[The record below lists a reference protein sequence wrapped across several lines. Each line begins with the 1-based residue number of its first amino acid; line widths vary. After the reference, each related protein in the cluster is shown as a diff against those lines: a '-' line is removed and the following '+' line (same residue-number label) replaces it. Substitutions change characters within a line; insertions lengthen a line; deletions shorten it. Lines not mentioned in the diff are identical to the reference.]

1 VWGVWG
7 GGEGLGNQLEH
18 VMTSREFFDRVR
30 RRARRADVQLSEAL
44 LDRLET
50 YFRLLSAWNAKINL
64 TALDLVRDPDKAV
77 DRLLIEP
84 LAAVRHLQP
93 GAAGAIDIGSGGGSP
108 AIPMK
113 LARPDVSFT
122 LVEAKTRKCAF
133 LREAGRQLDIDLRV
147 ETARYELLLSRPEF
161 HEAFDVVTLRAVR
174 VEPKI
179 LLGLQAFLK
188 PGGEFLLFRG
198 PSAAEPQAA
207 LTPLLVPQATYN
219 LVESL
224 QSRLLVLR
232 KREVGPVPAAPVG
245 A

>member
-1 VWGVWG
+1 
-7 GGEGLGNQLEH
+7 
-18 VMTSREFFDRVR
+18 MTSREFSDRVR

-44 LDRLET
+44 LDGLET
-50 YFRLLSAWNAKINL
+50 YFRLLAAWNAKINL

-84 LAAVRHLQP
+84 LVAVRHLQP
-93 GAAGAIDIGSGGGSP
+93 GATGAIDIGSGGGSP

-133 LREAGRQLDIDLRV
+133 LREAGRQLDIDFSV

-198 PSAAEPQAA
+198 PSAVEPQAS
-207 LTPLLVPQATYN
+207 LSPLLVPQATYS

-224 QSRLLVLR
+224 QSRLLILK
-232 KREVGPVPAAPVG
+232 KREVGLVAPTSV
-245 A
+245 

>member
-1 VWGVWG
+1 
-7 GGEGLGNQLEH
+7 
-18 VMTSREFFDRVR
+18 MTSREFSDRVR
-30 RRARRADVQLSEAL
+30 RRARKADVQVPDGL
-44 LDRLET
+44 LDQLEA
-50 YFRLLSAWNAKINL
+50 YFRLLAAWNAKINL

-84 LAAVRHLQP
+84 LVAARHL
-93 GAAGAIDIGSGGGSP
+93 AAGAGAAIDIGSGGGSP
-108 AIPMK
+108 AIPLK

-133 LREAGRQLDIDLRV
+133 LREAGRQLGVDLRV
-147 ETARYELLLSRPEF
+147 ETARFEMLLTRPEF

-174 VEPKI
+174 VEQKV

-198 PSAAEPQAA
+198 PAGTELPAA
-207 LTPLLVPQATYN
+207 LTPLLVPIATHT
-219 LVESL
+219 LVEEL

-232 KREVGPVPAAPVG
+232 KRVVGIEG
-245 A
+245 Q